1 VVIDQRTHSDEDPLS
16 CLELHH
22 GFGTR
27 KILEGITLSIP
38 QGAVLGLIGRNGAG
52 KSTLIRILLGLMR
65 PDGGKS
71 RVYGCDS
78 LELDDT
84 VKERLAYVPQQPES
98 FQWMKVGEMLD
109 FIRGFYP
116 KWDAAYV
123 DAMLHRVAIS
133 RGAKL
138 AELSPG
144 ERQSIALIR
153 ALATQPELLVLDEPA
168 AALDPAARR
177 ELMREIARRAGDSGT
192 TVLFS
197 THIVTDLERVASH
210 VALLHHG
217 RLLLDA
223 PLDDIKETHARLRF
237 SADVGIPAHFN
248 GELCRRRHGDGSL
261 SLIVAR
267 NAGEQWP
274 TLFTSDGG
282 ARESLS
288 LEELFVEIVQ

>member
-1 VVIDQRTHSDEDPLS
+1 VIDQRTNSDRNPLS

-22 GFGTR
+22 GFGAR
-27 KILEGITLSIP
+27 KVLEGITLSIP
-38 QGAVLGLIGRNGAG
+38 QGAVLGLIGCNGAG

-65 PDGGKS
+65 PDGGES

-123 DAMLHRVAIS
+123 DAMLNRVAIS

-138 AELSPG
+138 ADLSPG

-223 PLDDIKETHARLRF
+223 PMDDIKETHARLRF
-237 SADVGIPAHFN
+237 STDVGIPAHLT
-248 GELCRRRHGDGSL
+248 GELSRRRHGDGSI

-274 TLFTSDGG
+274 TLLTSEGG
-282 ARESLS
+282 ERESLS